1 MKAIYGNL
9 PVATLCGLF
18 GKSRQAW
25 YDLQGRKQQEL
36 FHEQVVVELVQQKRA
51 LLPRVGGIKLFA
63 MLRGELA
70 DHRISIGRDAF
81 YSVLRDNELLV
92 PSKRRYAVT
101 TQSNHRFKKWPDLV
115 QRRRPVLAEEIWV
128 SDITYLRTQ
137 SGFIYLSLITDAF
150 SRKIV
155 GYHLSQS
162 LKATGCIA
170 ALNKAI
176 SGRSYPDRPLIH
188 HSDRGIQYCCD
199 AYVKVLLDNKFQISM
214 TQDGSPYDNAVAERV
229 NGILKAEFDL
239 YRTFDSYR
247 DAINPVCRA
256 IAAYNTIRPHFSC
269 NLQTPNQA
277 HEREEE
283 NTQKVFAD
291 VYKPSCQVISV

>member
-1 MKAIYGNL
+1 MRAMYGKL

-25 YDLQGRKQQEL
+25 YDLQGRRQEDL
-36 FHEQVVVELVQQKRA
+36 FHEQVIVELVQQKRA
-51 LLPRVGGIKLFA
+51 LLPRVGGIKLMA
-63 MLRGELA
+63 MLAGDLA
-70 DHRISIGRDAF
+70 DHRIDIGRDAF
-81 YSVLRDNELLV
+81 YAVLRNNGLLV
-92 PSKRRYAVT
+92 PCKRRYATT
-101 TQSNHRFKKWPDLV
+101 TQSSHHFKKWPDLV
-115 QRRRPVLAEEIWV
+115 QRRHAGRPEEIWV

-170 ALNKAI
+170 ALNKAV
-176 SGRSYPDRPLIH
+176 SGRSYPDRSLIH

-199 AYVKVLLDNKFQISM
+199 AYVKALLDNHLQISM
-214 TQDGSPYDNAVAERV
+214 TQDGSPYDNAIAERV

-239 YRTFDSYR
+239 YRTFDSYKA
-247 DAINPVCRA
+247 AIDPVCRA
-256 IAAYNTIRPHFSC
+256 IATYNSIRPHFSC
-269 NLQTPNQA
+269 NLQTPDQA
-277 HEREEE
+277 HRRQEE
-283 NTQKVFAD
+283 NTPKVFSD
-291 VYKPSCQVISV
+291 DDGKTCQVISV

>member
-1 MKAIYGNL
+1 MKGLYGNL

-25 YDLQGRKQQEL
+25 YDLQGRKQEEL
-36 FHEQVVVELVQQKRA
+36 FQEQVIVELVQQKRA
-51 LLPRVGGIKLFA
+51 LLPRVGGIKLLA

-70 DHRISIGRDAF
+70 NHHIVIGRDAF
-81 YSVLRDNELLV
+81 YTILRNNDLLV
-92 PSKRRYAVT
+92 PCKGRYAVT
-101 TQSNHRFKKWPDLV
+101 TQSNHHFKKWPDLV
-115 QRRRPVLAEEIWV
+115 QRRPAGQAEEIWV

-137 SGFIYLSLITDAF
+137 NGFIYLSLITDAY

-162 LKATGCIA
+162 LKAAGCIA

-176 SGRSYPDRPLIH
+176 SGRRYPDRSLIH

-199 AYVKVLLDNKFQISM
+199 AYVKVLLDNDLQISM

-229 NGILKAEFDL
+229 NGILKSEFDL
-239 YRTFDSYR
+239 YRTFDSYKA
-247 DAINPVCRA
+247 AIDPVCKA

-269 NLQTPNQA
+269 NLQTPDQA
-277 HEREEE
+277 HRREEE
-283 NTQKVFAD
+283 NTAKVFSD
-291 VYKPSCQVISV
+291 VYKPCQAISV

>member
-1 MKAIYGNL
+1 MKALYGNL

-25 YDLQGRKQQEL
+25 YDLQGRKQEDL
-36 FHEQVVVELVQQKRA
+36 FNEQVIVELVQQKRA
-51 LLPRVGGIKLFA
+51 LLPKVGGIKLFS
-63 MLRGELA
+63 MLSGELA
-70 DHRISIGRDAF
+70 DHHIAIGRDAF
-81 YSVLRDNELLV
+81 YAILRNNDLLV
-92 PSKRRYAVT
+92 PCKRRYAVT
-101 TQSNHRFKKWPDLV
+101 TQSNHHFKKWPDLV
-115 QRRRPVLAEEIWV
+115 QRRHPTRAEEIWV
-128 SDITYLRTQ
+128 SDITYLRTL

-162 LKATGCIA
+162 LKATGCIT

-176 SGRSYPDRPLIH
+176 SGRRYPARSLIH

-199 AYVKVLLDNKFQISM
+199 AYVKVLLDNDLQISM

-239 YRTFDSYR
+239 YRTFDSYQA
-247 DAINPVCRA
+247 AIDPVCKV

-269 NLQTPNQA
+269 DLQTPDQA
-277 HEREEE
+277 HGREEE
-283 NTQKVFAD
+283 NTPKVFSD
-291 VYKPSCQVISV
+291 VYMPSCQAILV